1 MARSARL
8 GEDPEA
14 GGTAAGASPAR
25 SAAENVTGAWT
36 SSEDASAFRTT
47 VSPQSM
53 LGATKSSLVSSR
65 GFSSAGSR
73 GAASEAMS
81 ETLAS
86 AASNAGSEPRPVLN
100 CASASSDPA
109 DAFASSPPAGASPD
123 SSPAARST
131 GGLSRLERRFEAPR
145 DAEARAATL
154 ARPRAGEDAP
164 RATLQ
169 TAPRAPTP
177 RDDCDPTAPRA
188 ERATAGAARATTG
201 AAVEVADNI
210 VIRARV
216 CTLRDFQWRERT
228 SLAPEGS
235 RSHSWMTSSRSDKP
249 WHSRLSLF
257 AFGKPSPCENS
268 VNNLCLVFFETNNL
282 CTNSKRS
289 S

>member
-1 MARSARL
+1 MAHSARL

-25 SAAENVTGAWT
+25 SAAENVTGACA

-109 DAFASSPPAGASPD
+109 DAFASSPPAGASPG

-145 DAEARAATL
+145 ARRRAPRRSRAPARARTRPGPPSRRRRARRRLATIVIH
-154 ARPRAGEDAP
+154 
-164 RATLQ
+164 
-169 TAPRAPTP
+169 
-177 RDDCDPTAPRA
+177 
-188 ERATAGAARATTG
+188 GAARG
-201 AAVEVADNI
+201 ARGGRGGARHHRRGRRGRRQHRDPRACAYTARLPMARADLS
-210 VIRARV
+210 RAGR
-216 CTLRDFQWRERT
+216 LE
-228 SLAPEGS
+228 
-235 RSHSWMTSSRSDKP
+235 KP
-249 WHSRLSLF
+249 F
-257 AFGKPSPCENS
+257 AG
-268 VNNLCLVFFETNNL
+268 
-282 CTNSKRS
+282 
-289 S
+289 